1 MEKLSKTA
9 KVLYKIIRVLRKIS
23 IAAAIVLA
31 VFLIIAA
38 VIPQSQMGKLVNMA
52 DEGEMSVIFGSVQL
66 HLTQALAMK
75 GSLKL
80 FLCLNLF
87 MGAAIVLVYIW
98 GLKLLENVLAPMK
111 DARPFDT
118 AVSANLWRLGILT
131 IVSGALHY
139 VLNYVSS
146 YLAIE
151 LYDFQAL
158 FAEGMVKGYVIENS
172 FEISYLLVPAL
183 IFLLSYVFKY
193 GEQLQK
199 QSDETL

>member
-66 HLTQALAMK
+66 SLSRTLEMN

-80 FLCLNLF
+80 FLCMNLL
-87 MGAAIVLVYIW
+87 MGGVVVPS
-98 GLKLLENVLAPMK
+98 GLEP
-111 DARPFDT
+111 P
-118 AVSANLWRLGILT
+118 
-131 IVSGALHY
+131 
-139 VLNYVSS
+139 
-146 YLAIE
+146 
-151 LYDFQAL
+151 
-158 FAEGMVKGYVIENS
+158 
-172 FEISYLLVPAL
+172 
-183 IFLLSYVFKY
+183 
-193 GEQLQK
+193 
-199 QSDETL
+199 